1 MSTLFERIGGEPAI
15 EAAVELFYRR
25 LLEDS
30 LLGPVFAGIDLP
42 RLKGHQ
48 RRFLTLAMGGP
59 DAYAG
64 RDLGTAHRRIAERH
78 GLDDRHF
85 DAVLGHLDASLDA
98 LGVAAGLRAEVQA
111 LAESVRAPVLGR

>member
-1 MSTLFERIGGEPAI
+1 MHPLYERLGGEAAI
-15 EAAVELFYRR
+15 AAAVDRFYDRVIADP
-25 LLEDS
+25 LLA
-30 LLGPVFAGIDLP
+30 PVFEGVDLE
-42 RLKGHQ
+42 RLRGHQ

-98 LGVAAGLRAEVQA
+98 LGVAAGLRAEVRA